1 MILLEQLDTFELQ
14 QVQLDDPKQMQFPL
28 ARNTRENLMG
38 RSKRGSVV
46 FCTDWD
52 DDESP
57 CESLS
62 TGVTVPRMNKKVN
75 PL

>member
-28 ARNTRENLMG
+28 ARNARENLMG

-52 DDESP
+52 DDES
-57 CESLS
+57 LS
-62 TGVTVPRMNKKVN
+62 TGATVSRMNKKVN